1 MVKSDVQLEGSIQL
15 NYISTVPD
23 NNESNSELLE
33 RENGEFY
40 DDKPQTFE
48 ISSTDKTRIS
58 LGVLNNGLD
67 TADHLTR
74 RDPYAIENI
83 EVDPIYPEGIYVD
96 ELRATAGFGLSSEF

>member
-1 MVKSDVQLEGSIQL
+1 MVKSDVRLEGSTQFIDVL
-15 NYISTVPD
+15 PIPD
-23 NNESNSELLE
+23 NNESNSELLK

-58 LGVLNNGLD
+58 LGVLNSGLD